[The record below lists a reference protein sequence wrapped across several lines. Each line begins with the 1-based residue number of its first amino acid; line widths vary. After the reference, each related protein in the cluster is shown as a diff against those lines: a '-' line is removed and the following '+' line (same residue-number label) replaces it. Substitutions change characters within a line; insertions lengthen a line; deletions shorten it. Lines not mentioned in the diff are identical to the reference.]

1 MKKPI
6 DIAVSAAITVGAI
19 QPSFAGADIPFRA
32 ALQEAAV
39 TLTEM
44 KDGCREGLII
54 GNGDLYGLVWERDG
68 EQFLRM
74 TKNDIWDA
82 RVDTSED
89 GPMPKVDIAAG
100 TVTGKRGGGPSWKK
114 LYPQPRCA
122 VGVRLG
128 PVPQPFRGDLNLEKA
143 VVTIGTQD
151 TPRTQLRVLYGRNVL
166 LVKSPHAV
174 ELEEIE
180 AETLPPAETGITDGV
195 NWLRMKMPGDIDYK
209 GMEYAVA
216 VASKGEL
223 KAVSLVSSYDLPDGD
238 VLKEAI
244 ALAGKTV
251 AETETVLVKRHEQ
264 DWQAFWSR
272 SGIRLGDPDL
282 QRWWY
287 RMRYFAGTLCRPDT
301 APVGI
306 MPPLVIDLTPWH
318 ADFHHN
324 YNTWQA
330 YMPLPGMNHPELVDP
345 WISYNNRMIP
355 RYKNL
360 AMETYGIEG
369 VHLPISSFLHEPDP
383 ADCKSVNQRQLSLLP
398 WGLTIGLQGMTLQS
412 MWQKYLYD
420 QDVAYMEKK
429 IYPYLR
435 ETARFYVNFMGLCK
449 RDENDKIKL
458 GPSYSPEHGAPGIYN
473 CPFDIAYVHYT
484 FEAMIEAAT
493 VLNRDREL
501 LKECRELKN
510 LLPDYPTAPTVG
522 GEHIVVDWVG
532 CEVGDIKKHNI
543 TVPASPVFPC
553 DQVTWFDDEA
563 TKALYRRTIDALL
576 FRDANAHVML
586 NIARARLSMLDAT
599 DKLKAWFETRE
610 RPNGLFEW
618 VGHGHAV
625 YMPEMIG
632 IAGFVN
638 ELLLQSVEN
647 KIRLFPCWPK
657 DKDASFSR
665 FRAQGG
671 FIVSAEF
678 KDGGVVCATI
688 ESVADRKLQLLSPWK
703 TIYANGE
710 KLPIDNDVM
719 ATLQT
724 KPGDVFTFRFEKT
737 PPPNI
742 AGIESACPSEG
753 GSSVPPITAK
763 GCWQ

>member
-6 DIAVSAAITVGAI
+6 DIAVSAAISVGAI
-19 QPSFAGADIPFRA
+19 QPSFAAADIPFRA
-32 ALQEAAV
+32 ALHKADV

-44 KDGCREGLII
+44 KDGCREGMII
-54 GNGDLYGLVWERDG
+54 GNGDLYGLVWDRDG
-68 EQFLRM
+68 ELFLRM

-89 GPMPKVDIAAG
+89 GPMPRVDIAAG
-100 TVTGKRGGGPSWKK
+100 TVTGKRGDTPSWKK

-128 PVPQPFRGDLNLEKA
+128 LVPQPFRGDLNLEKA

-151 TPRTQLRVLYGRNVL
+151 SPRTEMRVLYDRNVL
-166 LVKSPHAV
+166 LVKSPHV
-174 ELEEIE
+174 VSLEEIT
-180 AETLPPAETGITDGV
+180 ADTLPPAETGTTDGV

-216 VASKGEL
+216 VASRGAL

-238 VLKEAI
+238 VLKAAI
-244 ALAGKTV
+244 ALAGATV
-251 AETETVLVKRHEQ
+251 AESEAEHVARHEQ
-264 DWQAFWSR
+264 AWQDYWSR
-272 SGIRLGDPDL
+272 SGISLGDPVL
-282 QRWWY
+282 ERWWY
-287 RMRYFAGTLCRPDT
+287 RMLYFAGTICRPGT

-306 MPPLVIDLTPWH
+306 MPPLAIDLTPWH

-345 WISYNNRMIP
+345 WIAYNDRMIP

-360 AMETYGIEG
+360 AKVTYGIEG
-369 VHLPISSFLHEPDP
+369 IHLPISSFLHEPDP
-383 ADCKSVNQRQLSLLP
+383 AGCKSVNQRQLSLLP

-420 QDVAYMEKK
+420 QDVVYMEKM

-449 RDENDKIKL
+449 RDEEGNVML

-484 FEAMIEAAT
+484 FDAMIGAAT

-501 LKECRELKN
+501 LEECRTYKK
-510 LLPDYPTAPTVG
+510 LLPDYPTAPTAD
-522 GEHIVVDWVG
+522 GEHIGVDWVG
-532 CEVGDIKKHNI
+532 CDVGQIKTHNI

-563 TKALYRRTIDALL
+563 TKALYRRTVDALK

-586 NIARARLSMLDAT
+586 NIARARLSMPEAT
-599 DKLKAWFETRE
+599 DKFKAWFDTRE

-638 ELLLQSVEN
+638 ELLLQSVGN

-657 DKDASFSR
+657 ELDASFAR
-665 FRAQGG
+665 LRAQGG
-671 FIVSAEF
+671 FLVSSTF
-678 KDGGVVCATI
+678 KDGRVERVTI
-688 ESVADRKLQLLSPWK
+688 ASEAGNRLHLLSPWDALAVDGEEVDIDGAGLV
-703 TIYANGE
+703 TIHAE
-710 KLPIDNDVM
+710 
-719 ATLQT
+719 
-724 KPGDVFTFRFEKT
+724 PGQSFILTEVLK
-737 PPPNI
+737 
-742 AGIESACPSEG
+742 
-753 GSSVPPITAK
+753 K
-763 GCWQ
+763 